1 MSYFSLCWSSMVEI
15 KPSAGPRRGSFITKH
30 VNCSFF
36 IVFFK
41 LAYVSQLHRKLIPLQ
56 SSCSDCALRGFVI
69 LWGSFSIGLSAL
81 VMHHL
86 KKLIIRTFY
95 VHDCCLTFNGFWE
108 FDARAVQRSEF
119 RKMDI
124 KRYHPLKSPAAS
136 YLTKILNSWMVS
148 DWTIKFF
155 RFVICLEMKKF
166 YPFGTRS
173 KTCSYAARLKA
184 YILISHSQKLGSLVN
199 ITK

>member
-1 MSYFSLCWSSMVEI
+1 MIAAFSCCLSDSSVHLIWEEDWYMSYFSLCRSSRVEI

-30 VNCSFF
+30 VNCSVF

-41 LAYVSQLHRKLIPLQ
+41 LAYISQLHRKLIPLQ
-56 SSCSDCALRGFVI
+56 SSWSDCALRGFVI

-86 KKLIIRTFY
+86 KKLIVRTFY

-108 FDARAVQRSEF
+108 FDVRAAVQRSEF

-124 KRYHPLKSPAAS
+124 KRYHPLKSPVAS
-136 YLTKILNSWMVS
+136 SLTKILNCWMVS

-155 RFVICLEMKKF
+155 RFVICLKCTF
-166 YPFGTRS
+166 
-173 KTCSYAARLKA
+173 
-184 YILISHSQKLGSLVN
+184 
-199 ITK
+199 